1 MSGNGA
7 ITLTSGMRQNLFN
20 LQQTNTLMETTQKR
34 LASGKKVNTALDDP
48 IKYFAALGHTNRASD
63 LASRKSDMGEA
74 IQTVKAG
81 NVGIEAISTLI
92 ESAKST
98 AQSAMAIDATA
109 TTTAQDYKDRSALLV
124 QFETLRTQIDEL
136 AQDSGYKGLNFLQQS
151 TMTVEFAENV
161 GDAKLEIVG
170 FDADSGGLSIDSA
183 SGVWTTDA
191 LITAAIAD
199 LDTAKATLRSKSQ
212 NLSNSLSTITT
223 RQEFTSGMINTLEDG
238 AANLVNADMNE
249 EGANMLMLQTR
260 QSLGTSSLSLA
271 SQAAQSVL
279 RLF

>member
-1 MSGNGA
+1 MAYEN
-7 ITLTSGMRQNLFN
+7 ITLTAGMRQNLVS
-20 LQQTNTLMETTQKR
+20 LQNTNKLMELTQTR

-48 IKYFAALGHTNRASD
+48 VKYFAALGHTNRASD
-63 LASRKSDMGEA
+63 LAYRKTEMGEA
-74 IQTVKAG
+74 IQTIKAA
-81 NVGIEAISTLI
+81 NNGIEGVTSLI

-98 AQSAMAIDATA
+98 AQSAQAIDATA

-124 QFETLRTQIDEL
+124 QFETLRSQIDEL

-151 TMTVEFAENV
+151 TMTVEFGENV
-161 GDAKLEIVG
+161 GDASLKVVG
-170 FDADSGGLSIDSA
+170 FDGDSTGLSVDSA
-183 SGVWTTDA
+183 SGTWTTDA

-199 LDTAKATLRSKSQ
+199 LDNAKSTLRTKAKE
-212 NLSNSLSTITT
+212 LSNALSTITT
-223 RQEFTSGMINTLEDG
+223 RQEFTTNMINVLQDG
-238 AANLVNADMNE
+238 AASLVNADMNE

-260 QSLGTSSLSLA
+260 QALGTTSLSLA